1 MLYTIRKIN
10 NSYIP
15 IKVIYTYIYIYT
27 VITVIIDLNMYF
39 KKSED
44 YMKVLV
50 LNCGS
55 SSIKFQLIDMT
66 DENVL
71 MKGLYERVLTKDSLL
86 KIKCKGEKVEIQK
99 AAYTHK
105 EGIAEIFEVLV
116 DKKFNVLNSLDEISV
131 IGHRIVHGGEKFTK
145 SVLVNEDV
153 KKAIEDCIELSP
165 LHNPGA
171 LAGIMACEALAPN
184 IPNVSVFDTA
194 FHQTMPE
201 VAYMYNIPYEMYEK
215 HKIRRYGFHG
225 TSHRYITDVVREILG
240 KENTTKIITC
250 HIGQGASICA
260 VKDGKSVDTSM
271 GLTPLDRNTNGN
283 KIRKY

>member
-1 MLYTIRKIN
+1 
-10 NSYIP
+10 
-15 IKVIYTYIYIYT
+15 
-27 VITVIIDLNMYF
+27 
-39 KKSED
+39 
-44 YMKVLV
+44 MKVLV

-66 DENVL
+66 DEKVL
-71 MKGLYERVLTKDSLL
+71 MKGVYERVLTKDSLL
-86 KIKCKGEKVEIQK
+86 TIKCNGEKVEIQK

-105 EGIAEIFEVLV
+105 EGIAEIFEILV
-116 DKKFNVLNSLDEISV
+116 DKKYNVLKSLDKISV

-171 LAGIMACEALAPN
+171 LAGIEAC
-184 IPNVSVFDTA
+184 DTA
-194 FHQTMPE
+194 FQQTMPE
-201 VAYMYNIPYEMYEK
+201 IAYMYNIPYEMYEK
-215 HKIRRYGFHG
+215 YKIRRYGFHG
-225 TSHRYITDVVREILG
+225 TSHRYIKDTVRELLG
-240 KENTTKIITC
+240 EENTKKIITC

-260 VKDGKSVDTSM
+260 IKDGKSIDTSM
-271 GLTPLDRNTNGN
+271 GLTPLDRNTYGN

>member
-1 MLYTIRKIN
+1 
-10 NSYIP
+10 
-15 IKVIYTYIYIYT
+15 
-27 VITVIIDLNMYF
+27 
-39 KKSED
+39 
-44 YMKVLV
+44 MKVLV

-66 DENVL
+66 DEKVL
-71 MKGLYERVLTKDSLL
+71 MKGVYERVLTKDSLL
-86 KIKCKGEKVEIQK
+86 TIKCNGEKVEIQK

-105 EGIAEIFEVLV
+105 EGIAEIFEILV
-116 DKKFNVLNSLDEISV
+116 DKKYNVLNSLDEISV

-171 LAGIMACEALAPN
+171 LAGIEACEALVPSIA
-184 IPNVSVFDTA
+184 NVTVFDTA

-201 VAYMYNIPYEMYEK
+201 IAYMYNIPYEMYEK
-215 HKIRRYGFHG
+215 YKIRRYGFHG
-225 TSHRYITDVVREILG
+225 TSHRYIKDTVRELLG
-240 KENTTKIITC
+240 EENTKKIITC

-260 VKDGKSVDTSM
+260 IKDGKSIDTSM
-271 GLTPLDRNTNGN
+271 GLTPLDRNTYGN
-283 KIRKY
+283 KIRKYRSIYSYIYSRKRKIKYERNG

>member
-1 MLYTIRKIN
+1 
-10 NSYIP
+10 
-15 IKVIYTYIYIYT
+15 
-27 VITVIIDLNMYF
+27 
-39 KKSED
+39 
-44 YMKVLV
+44 MKVLV

-86 KIKCKGEKVEIQK
+86 KIKCNGEKVEIQK

-171 LAGIMACEALAPN
+171 LAGINACEALAPN

-194 FHQTMPE
+194 FHQTMQE
-201 VAYMYNIPYEMYEK
+201 IAYMYNIPYEMYEK

-225 TSHRYITDVVREILG
+225 TSHRYITDVVREMLG

-271 GLTPLDRNTNGN
+271 GLTPLDRYTNGN